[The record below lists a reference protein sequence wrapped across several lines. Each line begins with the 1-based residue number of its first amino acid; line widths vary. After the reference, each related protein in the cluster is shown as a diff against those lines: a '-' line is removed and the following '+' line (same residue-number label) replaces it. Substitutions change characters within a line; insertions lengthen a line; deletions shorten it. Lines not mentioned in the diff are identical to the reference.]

1 MMHSQYNNMR
11 GDEIEFDLDAAVGV
25 AVGTSKARKGWSATL
40 VYVPATMAFVELRSS
55 PQNWRGDSKDE
66 AEEVDESYIYSTFGM
81 IEEDLRKIRSSP
93 KKWKLKQ
100 VENGLWR

>member
-40 VYVPATMAFVELRSS
+40 VYVPATAKNFLL
-55 PQNWRGDSKDE
+55 
-66 AEEVDESYIYSTFGM
+66 FG
-81 IEEDLRKIRSSP
+81 
-93 KKWKLKQ
+93 
-100 VENGLWR
+100 GGG